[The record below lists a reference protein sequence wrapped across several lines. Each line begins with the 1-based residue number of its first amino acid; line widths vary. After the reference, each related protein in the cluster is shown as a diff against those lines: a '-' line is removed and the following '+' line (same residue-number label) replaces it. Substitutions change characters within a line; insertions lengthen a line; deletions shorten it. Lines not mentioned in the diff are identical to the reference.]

1 MKPNPATFVTPT
13 VESTRLFQVAGWLI
27 SISLPGMTR
36 MDHSLSLIAW
46 RDSVC
51 AGDDCDAPH
60 ELSISVPRDVSVLQV
75 AERFGGYL
83 PSIQGGK
90 ATWILEG
97 RRPLAVFAQQWS
109 EPRFLVA
116 PESPFVSL
124 VDLDAT
130 PHLQFRY
137 WCQVDP
143 ERVFDCLRRGQQ
155 LPDKYGR

>member
-1 MKPNPATFVTPT
+1 M
-13 VESTRLFQVAGWLI
+13 G
-27 SISLPGMTR
+27 
-36 MDHSLSLIAW
+36 HSLSLTVW

-60 ELSISVPRDVSVLQV
+60 ELRVSVRGDISVRQIS
-75 AERFGGYL
+75 EEISRRGYL
-83 PSIQGGK
+83 PRIEGGE

-97 RRPLAVFAQQWS
+97 RRPFAVFAQQWS

-124 VDLDAT
+124 VDLGAT

-143 ERVFDCLRRGQQ
+143 ERVFDCLQQGQQ
-155 LPDKYGR
+155 LPDRHGS

>member
-1 MKPNPATFVTPT
+1 MV
-13 VESTRLFQVAGWLI
+13 
-27 SISLPGMTR
+27 
-36 MDHSLSLIAW
+36 HSLSITVW

-60 ELSISVPRDVSVLQV
+60 ELCISVPRDISARQILD
-75 AERFGGYL
+75 RFSESSYL
-83 PSIQGGK
+83 PHIEGGE

-109 EPRFLVA
+109 EPRFLAA

-124 VDLDAT
+124 VDLAAT

-143 ERVFDCLRRGQQ
+143 ERVVDCLRQGRQ
-155 LPDKYGR
+155 LPDRYGR

>member
-1 MKPNPATFVTPT
+1 MGA
-13 VESTRLFQVAGWLI
+13 
-27 SISLPGMTR
+27 
-36 MDHSLSLIAW
+36 SLSLTVW
-46 RDSVC
+46 RDRVC

-60 ELSISVPRDVSVLQV
+60 ELNISVPRDVSARQV

-109 EPRFLVA
+109 EPQFLVA
-116 PESPFVSL
+116 PELLFVSL

-143 ERVFDCLRRGQQ
+143 ERVFHCLRQGRP
-155 LPDKYGR
+155 LPNRYGS